1 MSKKKINDY
10 TYPTN
15 IDLRIEVYLRS
26 QATAMGWQQLKD
38 SIIKNMLKIEQ
49 QIETD
54 ESLSAVEPFDKNPLT
69 IRIKKSQSNLD

>member
-26 QATAMGWQQLKD
+26 QATAMGWQTLKD

-54 ESLSAVEPFDKNPLT
+54 ESLLLVEPFDKTPQT
-69 IRIKKSQSNLD
+69 IRLKKTQSKLD